1 LFADPQF
8 QHNNMVQELPDHE
21 GKPMKLI
28 GLPVHL
34 TRTPGRIRSTPPALG
49 QHTDAILQR
58 LGYSADEV
66 QRLHEKRVVL

>member
-49 QHTDAILQR
+49 QHTDTILQR
-58 LGYSADEV
+58 LGYSTDEV
-66 QRLHEKRVVL
+66 QCLHEKRVVL